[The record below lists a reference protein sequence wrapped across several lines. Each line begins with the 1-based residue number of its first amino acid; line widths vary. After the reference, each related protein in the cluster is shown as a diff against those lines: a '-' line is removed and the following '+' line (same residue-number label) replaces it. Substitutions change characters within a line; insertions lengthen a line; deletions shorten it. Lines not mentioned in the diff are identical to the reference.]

1 MRSSYNLNLESSFK
15 YYQAMCNVQCA
26 MCNQCNVQSMFK
38 YNQVVKNINN
48 NDLINGIQ
56 SLSEKIAI
64 VDILHAYYPD
74 KKPTPT
80 VISQMSQFLLTYG
93 IAKINLDSFNKY
105 IDSIYSNN
113 PNGTKKIT
121 LTKSS
126 ILSTISS

>member
-1 MRSSYNLNLESSFK
+1 
-15 YYQAMCNVQCA
+15 MCNVQCA

-74 KKPTPT
+74 QKPTPT